1 LYITILK
8 NLHPMHRKQF
18 LRHSGLTLA
27 GLMLLNKS
35 NLAAFLSG
43 REYNIRMLSD
53 NAGIFTEKGGTILFT
68 LTGSGV
74 VVVDSQFPD
83 TAPHLIDEL
92 SKKTTAGFNMLINTH
107 HHGDHTS
114 GNIAFKDIVA
124 KVLAHENSKIN
135 QQNAAV
141 QNKSEDKQL
150 YPTDIYKDTWS
161 ANIDKEKIS
170 LHYFGAGHTN
180 GDSIVHF
187 ENANII
193 HMGDLVFNRR
203 HPYVDRKA
211 GAHVKSWIS
220 VLNRTVETFSD
231 KTQFVCGH
239 AAAGYDVVIKK
250 EDIRAFAKY
259 LSDMYNYVEGAV
271 KAGKTKEE
279 ILKTTEIPGSPEWKG
294 DGIERPLNAA
304 YAEITEK

>member
-1 LYITILK
+1 
-8 NLHPMHRKQF
+8 MHRKQF
-18 LRHSGLTLA
+18 IRNTGLTLA
-27 GLMLLNKS
+27 GL
-35 NLAAFLSG
+35 AFLDISSFAKSLSR
-43 REYNIRMLSD
+43 REYNIRMLTD
-53 NAGIFTEKGGTILFT
+53 YAGIFTEKGGTILFT

-83 TAPHLIDEL
+83 TAPHLIEEL
-92 SKKTTAGFNMLINTH
+92 QKKTTTGFNMLVNTH
-107 HHGDHTS
+107 HHGDHTA
-114 GNIAFKDIVA
+114 GNIAFKGLVG

-141 QNKSEDKQL
+141 LNKTEDKQL

-161 ANIDKEKIS
+161 ANIDKEKVS

-187 ENANII
+187 ENAGII

-211 GAHVKSWIS
+211 GAHIKSWIS
-220 VLNRTVETFSD
+220 VLNRTVETFGD
-231 KTQFVCGH
+231 KTRFVCGH
-239 AAAGYDVVIKK
+239 AGQGYDVLITKD
-250 EDIRAFAKY
+250 DIRAFAKY
-259 LSDMYNYVEGAV
+259 LNDTYNYVEGAV

-279 ILKTTEIPGSPEWKG
+279 ILKTTEIPGSPDWKG
-294 DGIERPLNAA
+294 DGIERPLSAA
-304 YAEITEK
+304 YGEITEK